1 MSKKMKLD
9 DLKERNVTI
18 GEDNFGNDKDS
29 SAFGISQ
36 NDSIERAFPNLEK
49 ENKEREENNMEKE
62 IKERENIANNDYK
75 EFSGIPLGD
84 INDVTNIA
92 KASFEPKPVNNIF
105 RDMILDKN
113 VTSFVYKVSL
123 ESVIDYVLSI
133 VTIKNAKVNIFETNP
148 ADFMRRMSGVVFGDT
163 LKYFFPSANNM
174 AKRGVF
180 FHSLLAVECN
190 VDDVANDS
198 RGKEEKYSNFLEEAM
213 AQNPD
218 AVYNINNADII
229 FGVQVPKCI
238 MTDYR
243 TGKLIFFVNT
253 LSVILGSLNVNMALI
268 KNMSITVAETSD
280 KNLHI
285 FVNKK

>member
-1 MSKKMKLD
+1 MSKKMRLD
-9 DLKERNVTI
+9 ELKERNVTI
-18 GEDNFGNDKDS
+18 GEDSFGNDKQD

-49 ENKEREENNMEKE
+49 EREENDMEKE

-92 KASFEPKPVNNIF
+92 KSSFDPKPVNNIF
-105 RDMILDKN
+105 RDMILDKD
-113 VTSFVYKVSL
+113 VTSFVYKITL
-123 ESVIDYVLSI
+123 ESVMEYVASI
-133 VTIKNAKVNIFETNP
+133 VTIKDAKVNIFETNP

-180 FHSLLAVECN
+180 FRSMLAVECN

-198 RGKEEKYSNFLEEAM
+198 RGKEEKYNNFLEEAM

-280 KNLHI
+280 KHLHI

>member
-1 MSKKMKLD
+1 MSKKINLNE
-9 DLKERNVTI
+9 LKERNVTI
-18 GEDNFGNDKDS
+18 GEDNFGNESTD

-36 NDSIERAFPNLEK
+36 EDSIERAFPNLE
-49 ENKEREENNMEKE
+49 REEGNNSMEKE
-62 IKERENIANNDYK
+62 IKEREKVAEEDYK
-75 EFSGIPLGD
+75 EFQGIPLGD
-84 INDVTNIA
+84 ASDIATDVSNFGNYKVDNLFREMVLNDSI
-92 KASFEPKPVNNIF
+92 
-105 RDMILDKN
+105 
-113 VTSFVYKVSL
+113 TSFVYKVSL
-123 ESVIDYVLSI
+123 ESVMDYVRDIL
-133 VTIKNAKVNIFETNP
+133 TIKNAKVTTFETTP

-174 AKRGVF
+174 AKRGVYYK
-180 FHSLLAVECN
+180 SLLAVECN

-198 RGKEEKYSNFLEEAM
+198 RGRGGDYSNFLEEAM

-218 AVYNINNADII
+218 AVYNINNSDII

-253 LSVILGSLNVNMALI
+253 LSVILASLNVDMSLI

-280 KNLHI
+280 KQLHI
-285 FVNKK
+285 FINKK